1 MWQGGKVETSNNS
14 FPTPH
19 KDEWTRYFEALQRGE
34 LSAEEWQSFCQRSAR
49 PVRGL
54 PPLEGAERQAMQEEF
69 ERLRL
74 ACQLFLVQAPDFE
87 TLAARQT
94 AFGPDY
100 CLLKMLAAS
109 AINLLDLPAPSLPP
123 VDAAGEFE
131 VTVGRTTFTVF
142 SNNAQL

>member
-1 MWQGGKVETSNNS
+1 METSKNA
-14 FPTPH
+14 FPPPQ
-19 KDEWTRYFEALQRGE
+19 KDEWTRHFEALQRGE

-54 PPLEGAERQAMQEEF
+54 PPLEGLERQTMEEEY

-74 ACQLFLVQAPDFE
+74 ACQLFLVQAPGFE

-109 AINLLDLPAPSLPP
+109 ALNLLDLPAPSLPP

-131 VTVGRTTFTVF
+131 VTVRQTTFTVF
-142 SNNAQL
+142 SNNAYL